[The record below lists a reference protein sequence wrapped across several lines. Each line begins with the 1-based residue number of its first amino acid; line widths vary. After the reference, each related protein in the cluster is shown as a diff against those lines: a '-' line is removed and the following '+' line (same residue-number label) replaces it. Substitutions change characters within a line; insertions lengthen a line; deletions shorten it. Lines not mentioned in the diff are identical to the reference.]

1 MKRTGSRVRVARA
14 FSALVSAFCRN
25 ALFSARA
32 VLTRTFRLPMRWKV
46 REGGTPSPPRG
57 TRALP
62 GVAPRRLRR
71 TAGAIVV
78 VGAAIFLALRL
89 TPLPASLESG
99 LPVSAEFTDRTGR
112 PLRLMLVEEERYSQR
127 CTLGEISPALLAAT
141 LSAEDKR
148 FHEHDGVDLLATGR
162 ALRNAALG
170 KMPSSGASTISQQL
184 IKLAAPAPRTV
195 ARKLAEIWLALCL
208 EQRWSKDRILTE
220 YLNRLEYGNLQTGIA
235 AASRHYFGKP
245 PADLSAAEAAFL
257 AALPRAPGR
266 LNPRADFAAA
276 RARQQWVLRRMAAN
290 GALDADALARAE
302 AEPIELRPAG
312 RAFEAP
318 HFVDLLLQRRGLI
331 APQGGT
337 IRTTLDFRLN
347 RFVEQC
353 LAENLAKIA
362 DKNAGSGA
370 AVVLDNATGDVLA
383 LAGSGDYFQAG
394 AGQING
400 AWMVRSPGSAVKPFT
415 YLLALERGA
424 EPATIVPDVPT
435 SFTTPDGL
443 YRPNNY
449 HHRFHGPV
457 SLRAALGNSLNV
469 AAIRT
474 LQLAGGPE
482 ALHRSLRQSGITT
495 LDHPAEYYG
504 LGLTLGN
511 GEVRLLELA
520 NAYATLARLG
530 VFRPYRLLARGSRGE
545 EEPRMT
551 QISRMKT
558 DGDLQ
563 AERFS
568 DPRNLRH
575 LRFQSSAVSARDPGR
590 RVFDARAAFLLAD
603 MLADNSARA
612 ASFGL
617 HSHLAFDFPVACK
630 TGTSSDYRD
639 NWTVGY
645 TPEFTVAVWVGN
657 PDGKPMHGI
666 TGVTG
671 AAPVMHEIF
680 QHLRRTAG
688 TTWFATPPD
697 IHSYAVHP
705 LTGRQV
711 SPDRPGAVM
720 EKFLRPPEAERAT
733 DYDATGAV
741 RLPPE
746 YFPWLVS
753 PQNSLGTLITADP
766 GQHAARIL
774 QPPPGATY
782 FLDPDIP
789 LASQWIPLRAE
800 SGTGVAWSSDSLPIE
815 NGRAQLRAGR
825 HVITARLGE
834 DGAPM
839 TTWIEVKAL

>member
-1 MKRTGSRVRVARA
+1 MLLAAPFFFKTMKP
-14 FSALVSAFCRN
+14 N
-25 ALFSARA
+25 
-32 VLTRTFRLPMRWKV
+32 W
-46 REGGTPSPPRG
+46 
-57 TRALP
+57 
-62 GVAPRRLRR
+62 PRRLRR
-71 TAGAIVV
+71 TAWAIVGG
-78 VGAAIFLALRL
+78 GAAIFLALRL
-89 TPLPASLESG
+89 TSLPASLESG
-99 LPVSAEFTDRTGR
+99 TPVSAEFLDRTGQ
-112 PLRLMLVEEERYSQR
+112 PLRLMLVDERRYSQR
-127 CTLGEISPALLAAT
+127 CTLAEMSPAVIAAT

-148 FHEHDGVDLLATGR
+148 FREHGGVDVLATGR
-162 ALRNAALG
+162 ALRNAVLG
-170 KMPSSGASTISQQL
+170 KTPSSGASTISQQL
-184 IKLAAPAPRTV
+184 IKIAAPAPRTV
-195 ARKLAEIWLALCL
+195 GRKVAEIWLALCL

-245 PADLSAAEAAFL
+245 PSDLSAAEAAFL

-290 GALDADALARAE
+290 GALDPAALARAE
-302 AEPIELRPAG
+302 AEPLELRPAG

-318 HFVDLLLQRRGLI
+318 HFVDLLLQRRGVI
-331 APQGGT
+331 APEGGE
-337 IRTTLDFRLN
+337 IRTTLDLNLN

-362 DKNAGSGA
+362 DKNAGGGA

-383 LAGSGDYFQAG
+383 LAGAGDYFQAG

-449 HHRFHGPV
+449 NHRFYGPV

-474 LQLAGGPE
+474 LELAGGPE
-482 ALHRSLRQSGITT
+482 ELHRALRQCGITT

-530 VFRPYRLLARGSRGE
+530 VFRPYRLLARGSRGG
-545 EEPRMT
+545 EEPQMT
-551 QISRMKT
+551 QISRMKSAGLKQW
-558 DGDLQ
+558 DGVSDL
-563 AERFS
+563 
-568 DPRNLRH
+568 RNQRH
-575 LRFQSSAVSARDPGR
+575 PRFQSSAVNAPDAGR
-590 RVFDARAAFLLAD
+590 RVFEARAAFLLAD
-603 MLADNSARA
+603 MLADNAARA

-617 HSHLAFDFPVACK
+617 QSHLAFDFPVACK

-657 PDGKPMHGI
+657 PDGKPMSGI

-680 QHLRRTAG
+680 EHLHRTAG

-697 IHSYAVHP
+697 IRSYAVHP
-705 LTGRQV
+705 LTGHEV
-711 SPDRPGAVM
+711 SPDRPGAVV
-720 EKFLRPPEAERAT
+720 EKFLRPPAPERPS
-733 DYDATGAV
+733 DYDTAGAV

-746 YFPWLVS
+746 YFPWLAS
-753 PQNSLGTLITADP
+753 AQNSLGTLVTADP
-766 GQHAARIL
+766 EPHAPRIL

-782 FLDPDIP
+782 FLDPDLP
-789 LASQWIPLRAE
+789 LHSQWIPLRAA
-800 SGTGVAWSSDSLPIE
+800 SGSAVAWSSDSLLIDG
-815 NGRAQLRAGR
+815 NRAQLRAGH
-825 HVITARLGE
+825 HVITARASPQAEPL
-834 DGAPM
+834 

>member
-1 MKRTGSRVRVARA
+1 MRTRIP
-14 FSALVSAFCRN
+14 N
-25 ALFSARA
+25 
-32 VLTRTFRLPMRWKV
+32 W
-46 REGGTPSPPRG
+46 
-57 TRALP
+57 
-62 GVAPRRLRR
+62 PRRLRR
-71 TAGAIVV
+71 TGCAII
-78 VGAAIFLALRL
+78 VGCATLFLALRF
-89 TPLPASLESG
+89 TPLPPALDSDPPE
-99 LPVSAEFTDRTGR
+99 SAEFLDRTGQ
-112 PLRLMLVEEERYSQR
+112 PLRLMLMDERRYSQR
-127 CTLGEISPALLAAT
+127 CTLAEISPDLIAAT

-148 FHEHDGVDLLATGR
+148 FREHGGVDVLATGR
-162 ALRNAALG
+162 ALRNAALR
-170 KMPSSGASTISQQL
+170 KSPASGASTISQQL
-184 IKLAAPAPRTV
+184 IKLAAPAPRAV
-195 ARKLAEIWLALCL
+195 GRKLAEIWLALCL

-245 PADLSAAEAAFL
+245 PSDLSPAEAAFL

-266 LNPRADFAAA
+266 LNPRTDFAAA
-276 RARQQWVLRRMAAN
+276 RTRQQWVLGRMAAN
-290 GALDADALARAE
+290 GVLAPDALARAE
-302 AEPIELRPAG
+302 AEPLELRPAG
-312 RAFEAP
+312 RAFAAP

-331 APQGGT
+331 APAGGE
-337 IRTTLDFRLN
+337 IRTTLDLNLN

-353 LAENLAKIA
+353 LTENLAKIA
-362 DKNAGSGA
+362 DKNARGGA
-370 AVVLDNATGDVLA
+370 AVVLDNTTGDVLA
-383 LAGSGDYFQAG
+383 LAGAGDYFEAG

-424 EPATIVPDVPT
+424 EPATILPDVPT

-449 HHRFHGPV
+449 NHRFYGPV

-469 AAIRT
+469 AAIRA
-474 LQLAGGPE
+474 LELAGGPE
-482 ALHRSLRQSGITT
+482 ALHQALRQCGITT

-530 VFRPYRLLARGSRGE
+530 VYRPFRLLAGGSRGG
-545 EEPRMT
+545 EEPQMT

-558 DGDLQ
+558 DG
-563 AERFS
+563 AFPAAGFP

-575 LRFQSSAVSARDPGR
+575 LRFQSSAVNTPEPGR
-590 RVFDARAAFLLAD
+590 RVFDERAAFLLAD
-603 MLADNSARA
+603 ILADNSARA

-617 HSHLAFDFPVACK
+617 TSHLAFDFPVACK

-657 PDGKPMHGI
+657 PDGQPMQGI

-680 QHLRRTAG
+680 QHLRRNAG
-688 TTWFATPPD
+688 TTWFAPPPD
-697 IHSYAVHP
+697 IRSHAVHP

-711 SPDRPGAVM
+711 SPDRPGAVV
-720 EKFLRPPEAERAT
+720 EKFRNAPEPERPA

-746 YFPWLVS
+746 YFPWLAS
-753 PQNSLGTLITADP
+753 AQNSLGTLV
-766 GQHAARIL
+766 AASSETPAPRIL

-782 FLDPDIP
+782 FLDPDLP
-789 LASQWIPLRAE
+789 LQSQWIPLRAA
-800 SGTGVAWSSDSLPIE
+800 SGSPIAWSSDTLPIDG
-815 NGRAQLRAGR
+815 NRAQLRAGR
-825 HVITARLGE
+825 HIITARLGPSGE
-834 DGAPM
+834 PL

>member
-1 MKRTGSRVRVARA
+1 MMKT
-14 FSALVSAFCRN
+14 N
-25 ALFSARA
+25 
-32 VLTRTFRLPMRWKV
+32 WQ
-46 REGGTPSPPRG
+46 
-57 TRALP
+57 
-62 GVAPRRLRR
+62 RRLRR
-71 TAGAIVV
+71 TAWAIGLGGSAV
-78 VGAAIFLALRL
+78 FLALRL

-99 LPVSAEFTDRTGR
+99 MPVSAEFLDRTGR
-112 PLRLMLVEEERYSQR
+112 PLRLMLVEEQRYAQR
-127 CTLGEISPALLAAT
+127 CTLAEISPALIDAT

-148 FHEHDGVDLLATGR
+148 FRQHGGVDLLATGR
-162 ALRNAALG
+162 ALCNAALG
-170 KMPSSGASTISQQL
+170 KAPASGASTISQQL
-184 IKLAAPAPRTV
+184 IKLAAPAPRTIPH
-195 ARKLAEIWLALCL
+195 KLTEIWLALCL

-245 PADLSAAEAAFL
+245 PSDLSAAEAAFL

-266 LNPRADFAAA
+266 LNPRDNFTAAQ
-276 RARQQWVLRRMAAN
+276 ARQQWVLRRMAVN
-290 GALDADALARAE
+290 GALDPEAFARAE
-302 AEPIELRPAG
+302 AEPIALRPAG
-312 RAFEAP
+312 RTFAAP
-318 HFVDLLLQRRGLI
+318 HFVDLLLQRRGLV
-331 APQGGT
+331 APGGAE
-337 IRTTLDFRLN
+337 IRTTLDLKLN

-353 LAENLAKIA
+353 LTENLAKIA

-370 AVVLDNATGDVLA
+370 AVVIDNATGDVLA

-394 AGQING
+394 DGQING

-415 YLLALERGA
+415 YLLALESGA

-449 HHRFHGPV
+449 NHRFYGPV
-457 SLRAALGNSLNV
+457 SLRSALGNSLNV

-474 LQLAGGPE
+474 LELAGGPAE
-482 ALHRSLRQSGITT
+482 LHRALRQCGITT

-530 VFRPYRLLARGSRGE
+530 VFRPYRLLLR
-545 EEPRMT
+545 
-551 QISRMKT
+551 
-558 DGDLQ
+558 DGGAL
-563 AERFS
+563 E
-568 DPRNLRH
+568 
-575 LRFQSSAVSARDPGR
+575 PGR
-590 RVFDARAAFLLAD
+590 RVFDSRAAFLLAD

-617 HSHLAFDFPVACK
+617 TSHLAFDFPVACK

-639 NWTVGY
+639 NWSVGY

-657 PDGKPMHGI
+657 PNGQPMHGI

-680 QHLRRTAG
+680 QQLRRTAG
-688 TTWFATPPD
+688 TTWFATPTD
-697 IHSYAVHP
+697 IQNYAVHP
-705 LTGRQV
+705 LTGHRV
-711 SPDRPGAVM
+711 SPDRPGAVV
-720 EKFLRPPEAERAT
+720 EKFLRAPEPERAS
-733 DYDATGAV
+733 DYDTAGAV

-746 YFPWLVS
+746 YFPWLAS
-753 PQNSLGTLITADP
+753 AQNSLGTLVSASP
-766 GQHAARIL
+766 EARPLRIL

-782 FLDPDIP
+782 FLDPDLP
-789 LASQWIPLRAE
+789 QHSQRIPLRAAA
-800 SGTGVAWSSDSLPIE
+800 GDAVTWSSDSLPIE
-815 NGRAQLRAGR
+815 GSRAGLRAGR
-825 HVITARLGE
+825 HTITARAGDDGE
-834 DGAPM
+834 SV

>member
-1 MKRTGSRVRVARA
+1 MRRTPQGSASLR
-14 FSALVSAFCRN
+14 LV
-25 ALFSARA
+25 
-32 VLTRTFRLPMRWKV
+32 
-46 REGGTPSPPRG
+46 E
-57 TRALP
+57 RALP
-62 GVAPRRLRR
+62 KPEACATFFRRLRR
-71 TAGAIVV
+71 TAYGIVV
-78 VGAAIFLALRL
+78 GVTVLFLGLRF
-89 TPLPASLESG
+89 TPLPSALDAP
-99 LPVSAEFTDRTGR
+99 LPESAEFLDRTGQ
-112 PLRLMLVEEERYSQR
+112 PLRLMLVDQRRYSRR
-127 CTLGEISPALLAAT
+127 CTLAEISPAIIAAT

-148 FHEHDGVDLLATGR
+148 FREHRGVDVLATGR

-170 KMPSSGASTISQQL
+170 RTPSSGASTISQQL
-184 IKLAAPAPRTV
+184 IKLAAPAPRT
-195 ARKLAEIWLALCL
+195 AGRKLAEIWLALCL
-208 EQRWSKDRILTE
+208 ERRWSKDRILAE
-220 YLNRLEYGNLQTGIA
+220 YLNRLDYGNLQTGIA

-245 PADLSAAEAAFL
+245 PSDLSAAEAAFL

-266 LNPRADFAAA
+266 LNPRTDFAAA
-276 RARQQWVLRRMAAN
+276 RERQQWVLGRMAAN
-290 GALDADALARAE
+290 GALDPDALARAE
-302 AEPIELRPAG
+302 AEPLELHPAG
-312 RAFEAP
+312 RAFAAP
-318 HFVDLLLQRRGLI
+318 HFVDLLLQRRGVFRE
-331 APQGGT
+331 APGGGE
-337 IRTTLDFRLN
+337 IRTTLDLNLN
-347 RFVEQC
+347 RFVERC
-353 LAENLAKIA
+353 LAENLAQLA
-362 DKNAGSGA
+362 EKNVRGGA

-383 LAGSGDYFQAG
+383 LAGTGDYFEAG

-400 AWMVRSPGSAVKPFT
+400 AWMIRSPGSAVKPFT

-435 SFTTPDGL
+435 SFTTPTGL

-469 AAIRT
+469 AAIRA
-474 LQLAGGPE
+474 LELGGGPE
-482 ALHRSLRQSGITT
+482 SLHHALRQCGITT
-495 LDHPAEYYG
+495 LDHPSDYYG

-545 EEPRMT
+545 EGPQMA

-575 LRFQSSAVSARDPGR
+575 RRFESSAVSTPDPSR
-590 RVFDARAAFLLAD
+590 RVFDERAAFLLAD

-617 HSHLAFDFPVACK
+617 TSHLAFDFPVACK

-657 PDGKPMHGI
+657 PDGQPMRGI

-688 TTWFATPPD
+688 TSWFTTPPG
-697 IHSYAVHP
+697 IRTHAVHP
-705 LTGRQV
+705 LTGREV
-711 SPDRPGAVM
+711 PPDRPGAVV
-720 EKFLRPPEAERAT
+720 EKFRSFPEPERGS
-733 DYDATGAV
+733 DYDDAGAV
-741 RLPPE
+741 LLPPE
-746 YFPWLVS
+746 YFPWLAS
-753 PQNSLGTLITADP
+753 AQNSLGNLVAASP
-766 GQHAARIL
+766 KPHAPRIL

-782 FLDPDIP
+782 FLDPDLP
-789 LASQWIPLRAE
+789 PHSQWIPLRAA
-800 SGTGVAWSSDSLPIE
+800 SADAVIWSSDSLPIA
-815 NGRAQLRAGR
+815 GQRAQLRAGR
-825 HVITARLGE
+825 HTITARPGPRGE
-834 DGAPM
+834 PL
-839 TTWIEVKAL
+839 TTWIEVREL

>member
-1 MKRTGSRVRVARA
+1 MKGSR
-14 FSALVSAFCRN
+14 LKK
-25 ALFSARA
+25 
-32 VLTRTFRLPMRWKV
+32 LTW
-46 REGGTPSPPRG
+46 
-57 TRALP
+57 
-62 GVAPRRLRR
+62 PRRLRR
-71 TAGAIVV
+71 NACAIVV
-78 VGAAIFLALRL
+78 GVAALFLALRL
-89 TPLPASLESG
+89 TPLPSALESD
-99 LPVSAEFTDRTGR
+99 PPESAEFLDRNGK
-112 PLRLMLVEEERYSQR
+112 PLRLMLVEERRYSRR
-127 CTLGEISPALLAAT
+127 CTLAEISPALIAAT

-148 FHEHDGVDLLATGR
+148 FRAHTGVDLLATGR
-162 ALRNAALG
+162 ALRNATLRKSPA
-170 KMPSSGASTISQQL
+170 SGASTISQQL

-195 ARKLAEIWLALCL
+195 RRKLAEIWLALCL
-208 EQRWSKDRILTE
+208 ERRWSKDRILTE

-245 PADLSAAEAAFL
+245 PSDLSAAEAAFL

-276 RARQQWVLRRMAAN
+276 RMRQQWVLARMAAN
-290 GALDADALARAE
+290 GALAPEALARAA
-302 AEPIELRPAG
+302 AEPLELRPAG
-312 RAFEAP
+312 RAFAAP

-331 APQGGT
+331 APAGGE
-337 IRTTLDFRLN
+337 IRTTLDLNLN

-362 DKNAGSGA
+362 DKNASGGA

-383 LAGSGDYFQAG
+383 LAGAGNYFEAG

-449 HHRFHGPV
+449 NHRFHGPV
-457 SLRAALGNSLNV
+457 SLRCALGNSLNV

-474 LQLAGGPE
+474 LELAGGPE
-482 ALHRSLRQSGITT
+482 TLHQALRQCGLTT

-530 VFRPYRLLARGSRGE
+530 VFRPYRLLLR
-545 EEPRMT
+545 EP
-551 QISRMKT
+551 
-558 DGDLQ
+558 G
-563 AERFS
+563 A
-568 DPRNLRH
+568 P
-575 LRFQSSAVSARDPGR
+575 DPGR
-590 RVFDARAAFLLAD
+590 RVFDSRAAFLLAD

-617 HSHLAFDFPVACK
+617 TSHLAFDFPVACK

-657 PDGKPMHGI
+657 PNGQPMQGI

-671 AAPVMHEIF
+671 AAPAMHEIF
-680 QHLRRTAG
+680 EHLHRTAG
-688 TTWFATPPD
+688 TAWFVPPPD
-697 IHSYAVHP
+697 IRTCAVHP
-705 LTGRQV
+705 LTGHQV
-711 SPDRPGAVM
+711 SPDRPGAVL
-720 EKFLRPPEAERAT
+720 EKFRHEPERERPS

-746 YFPWLVS
+746 YFPWLAS
-753 PQNSLGTLITADP
+753 AQNSLGTLVTASP
-766 GQHAARIL
+766 ETQAPRIL

-782 FLDPDIP
+782 FLDPDLP
-789 LASQWIPLRAE
+789 LPSQWIPLRAA
-800 SGTGVAWSSDSLPIE
+800 TGSPVVWSSNSLPID
-815 NGRAQLRAGR
+815 GHRAQLRAG
-825 HVITARLGE
+825 HHIITARLGPQSE
-834 DGAPM
+834 PM

>member
-1 MKRTGSRVRVARA
+1 MKRIESRGWGARA

-25 ALFSARA
+25 ALSAARA
-32 VLTRTFRLPMRWKV
+32 VLARAVRLPTRREV
-46 REGGTPSPPRG
+46 REGGTPSPTRG

-62 GVAPRRLRR
+62 GFAAHRLQRI
-71 TAGAIVV
+71 AWAIGGG
-78 VGAAIFLALRL
+78 GAAIFLALRL

-99 LPVSAEFTDRTGR
+99 PPVSAEFTDRTGR
-112 PLRLMLVEEERYSQR
+112 PLRLMLVDERRYSQR
-127 CTLGEISPALLAAT
+127 CTLAEMSPAIIAAT

-148 FHEHDGVDLLATGR
+148 FRAHCGVDVLATGR
-162 ALRNAALG
+162 ALRNAVLG
-170 KMPSSGASTISQQL
+170 KTPASGASTISQQL
-184 IKLAAPAPRTV
+184 IKLSAPAPRTV
-195 ARKLAEIWLALCL
+195 ARKLVEIWLALCL
-208 EQRWSKDRILTE
+208 EQRWSKERILTE

-245 PADLSAAEAAFL
+245 PSDLSAAEAAFL

-266 LNPRADFAAA
+266 LNPRADFVAA
-276 RARQQWVLRRMAAN
+276 RARQQWVLWRMAAN
-290 GALDADALARAE
+290 GMLDPAALARAE
-302 AEPIELRPAG
+302 VEPLELHPAG

-318 HFVDLLLQRRGLI
+318 HFVDLLLQRRGLLFGSTKNTKGHEKSSAFSWPFVSFVDCFRGRRGLVSQPPV
-331 APQGGT
+331 APAGGE
-337 IRTTLDFRLN
+337 IRTTLDLRLN

-362 DKNAGSGA
+362 DKNAGGGA

-383 LAGSGDYFQAG
+383 LAGAGDYFQAG

-424 EPATIVPDVPT
+424 EPATIVADVPT

-449 HHRFHGPV
+449 NHRFHGPV
-457 SLRAALGNSLNV
+457 SLRCALGNSLNV

-474 LQLAGGPE
+474 LELAGGPAE
-482 ALHRSLRQSGITT
+482 LHRALRQCGITT

-530 VFRPYRLLARGSRGE
+530 VFRPYRLL
-545 EEPRMT
+545 
-551 QISRMKT
+551 
-558 DGDLQ
+558 
-563 AERFS
+563 
-568 DPRNLRH
+568 LRETGA
-575 LRFQSSAVSARDPGR
+575 LDPGR
-590 RVFDARAAFLLAD
+590 RVFDSRAAFLLAD

-617 HSHLAFDFPVACK
+617 TSHLAFDFPVACK

-639 NWTVGY
+639 NWSVGY

-671 AAPVMHEIF
+671 AAPVMHEICE
-680 QHLRRTAG
+680 HLRRTAG

-697 IHSYAVHP
+697 IRSYAIHP
-705 LTGRQV
+705 LTGHEV
-711 SPDRPGAVM
+711 SPDRSGAVM
-720 EKFLRPPEAERAT
+720 EKFLRAPEPERAA
-733 DYDATGAV
+733 DYDAAGAV

-746 YFPWLVS
+746 YFPWLAS
-753 PQNSLGTLITADP
+753 AQNRLGSLVCAEAEA
-766 GQHAARIL
+766 HAPRIL

-789 LASQWIPLRAE
+789 QQSQWIPLRAE
-800 SGTGVAWSSDSLPIE
+800 SAVAWSSDSLPIE

-825 HVITARLGE
+825 HTITARIGN
-834 DGAPM
+834 DGGSV